1 MKAVI
6 TYAVGV
12 LLCLCLLAA
21 LPVNGEEAI
30 YGQVVRLH
38 ILANSDSDADQA
50 LKLEVRDAILRTH
63 GSALR
68 AGSEEEAEAQ
78 IRAAMPA
85 IQRTAEETVAAAG
98 YTYPVRVTFTRET
111 YPTRYYD
118 SLAFPAGTYPSLR
131 ILIGEGAGQNWWCV
145 LFPPL
150 CVGAATAAV
159 PDAGDVPPGM
169 TDSTWRLVS
178 EDGEREIRFRVLEWV
193 EEQKERRPA

>member
-12 LLCLCLLAA
+12 LLCLFLLAT
-21 LPVNGEEAI
+21 LPVNGEEEI
-30 YGQVVRLH
+30 YRQVVRLH
-38 ILANSDSDADQA
+38 ILANSDSEADQA
-50 LKLEVRDAILRTH
+50 LKIEVRDAVLRTH
-63 GSALR
+63 GSALS
-68 AGSEEEAEAQ
+68 AKSEAEAEAQ

-85 IQRTAEETVAAAG
+85 IQKTAEETVVAAG
-98 YTYPVRVTFTRET
+98 YAYPVRVSFTRET

-118 SLAFPAGTYPSLR
+118 SLAFPAGTYYSLR

-150 CVGAATAAV
+150 CVGAATACV
-159 PDAGDVPPGM
+159 PDGDAVPPGM

-178 EDGEREIRFRVLEWV
+178 EDGEREIRFRVLEWM
-193 EEQKERRPA
+193 EAQRA